1 MTVLKAHYDGRV
13 LVPDE
18 PVDLPMDCALELH
31 VQPVKSAKPPVTL
44 APGERPLMKLVKAL
58 EALPDN
64 PDWPPDG
71 AAQHDH
77 YLYGLPKRS

>member
-1 MTVLKAHYDGRV
+1 MKKLKAHFDGTV

-18 PVDLPMDCALELH
+18 PVDLPVNCALEVEVKP
-31 VQPVKSAKPPVTL
+31 VQSPDGDKPL
-44 APGERPLMKLVKAL
+44 LKLLKAL
-58 EALPDN
+58 EEFPGN

-77 YLYGLPKRS
+77 YLYGQPKRP